1 MKKKHKQQHGLCL
14 CEYTPALSDE
24 AAVQI
29 HEFLQVISTSL
40 LARYGG
46 RIERYYAKKTKP
58 NLKELEPW
66 HFSDEP
72 F

>member
-1 MKKKHKQQHGLCL
+1 
-14 CEYTPALSDE
+14 LSDE
-24 AAVQI
+24 AAFQI

-40 LARYGG
+40 LARYGT
-46 RIERYYAKKTKP
+46 RIERHFAQKTKH

-66 HFSDEP
+66 HFSDQT

>member
-1 MKKKHKQQHGLCL
+1 MKKKHKHRAGMCL

-24 AAVQI
+24 AAFQI

-40 LARYGG
+40 LARYGT
-46 RIERYYAKKTKP
+46 RIERHFAQKTKH

-66 HFSDEP
+66 HFSDQT